1 MKKFEIYVTTAWC
14 GTDQYY
20 AAEAESELD
29 LDDLAQELAYSNFQD
44 YDGERLMAEE
54 NGYDVYNMTDDDWDR
69 LYRNDDE
76 TNYYSYYITEF
87 NGSDSEWKN
96 LGYIYKV

>member
-1 MKKFEIYVTTAWC
+1 
-14 GTDQYY
+14 
-20 AAEAESELD
+20 
-29 LDDLAQELAYSNFQD
+29 
-44 YDGERLMAEE
+44 MAEE